1 LLIFILI
8 GLTFSGLLVPAADL
22 DFDGNNDVIFGMP
35 QTKTTPAKSAAKQ
48 SPAAAQPCAPPQT
61 PFLVSVGGNQ
71 HYRMTLPLVQFVPY
85 EDDKAL
91 KNYCSLAHMPAG
103 CFRAG
108 AVGYNIKGRVV
119 QLTFEVTEL

>member
-1 LLIFILI
+1 MFVGFYFNWPDIFWSASFQPQTSTLL
-8 GLTFSGLLVPAADL
+8 
-22 DFDGNNDVIFGMP
+22 DGNNDVIFGMP

-48 SPAAAQPCAPPQT
+48 SHAAVQPPAPPQT

-71 HYRMTLPLVQFVPY
+71 HYRMTLPLVQFPY

-91 KNYCSLAHMPAG
+91 KRYCSIVHMPAG

-108 AVGYNIKGRVV
+108 AVGYNIKGG
-119 QLTFEVTEL
+119 EVTEL